1 MNNEYEFNLTK
12 DTKREINMA
21 KRAGIQADY
30 YPQLVETLIE
40 LRYNVKQE
48 LAINRQRDTKIAE
61 WNDYNSYCEACKQE
75 AKRLLGL
82 EE

>member
-1 MNNEYEFNLTK
+1 MNNYEFNLTK
-12 DTKREINMA
+12 ETRLEINMV

-48 LAINRQRDTKIAE
+48 IAIQRQRDVKPLE
-61 WNDYNSYCEACKQE
+61 YEEYNNYCEVCKSY
-75 AKRLLGL
+75 AKELLGL
-82 EE
+82 

>member
-1 MNNEYEFNLTK
+1 MNNYDFNLTK
-12 DTKREINMA
+12 ETRLEINMA

-61 WNDYNSYCEACKQE
+61 WEEYNRYCEACKLE
-75 AKRLLGL
+75 AKRILGI

>member
-1 MNNEYEFNLTK
+1 MNNEFVISPK
-12 DTKREINMA
+12 WQKKINMA
-21 KRAGIQADY
+21 IRAGLQRDL

-48 LAINRQRDTKIAE
+48 IAINRQRDTKIAE
-61 WNDYNSYCEACKQE
+61 WNDYNSYCEACKVE

-82 EE
+82 EED

>member
-1 MNNEYEFNLTK
+1 MNNYDFNLTK
-12 DTKREINMA
+12 ETRLEINMA

-40 LRYNVKQE
+40 LKYNVKQE

-61 WNDYNSYCEACKQE
+61 WEEYNRYCEACKLE
-75 AKRLLGL
+75 AKRILGI